1 MGVESF
7 LGYAPGKAVFPS
19 CCGLKGGAIQ
29 NMLPSKSEVLILYD
43 NQAIRDDLLPSHG
56 FSCLLRTAGGERVL
70 FDTGESGPLLLANMG
85 RLGIEPQSIQKVV
98 LSHEHYDHVGG
109 LSALLPYLT
118 DAEIFILSSFSS
130 AFEHTITSFQVR
142 VKRVGQAT
150 EIASG
155 LFSTGEVAGTTGE
168 QGLVIAGEKK
178 ALFLGGCCHPGVVK
192 MVEVAARITGQPV
205 GGVLGGLHLYKSTDR
220 AIVAVLRG
228 LKDLGV
234 DMIAPCHCT
243 GFMGIDVAKELW
255 ESGFIQAGVGTRLT
269 W

>member
-1 MGVESF
+1 MVSSE
-7 LGYAPGKAVFPS
+7 
-19 CCGLKGGAIQ
+19 
-29 NMLPSKSEVLILYD
+29 SEVLILYD
-43 NQAIRDDLLPSHG
+43 NQALRDDLLPSHG

-85 RLGIEPQSIQKVV
+85 RLGIEPRSIQKVV

-109 LSALLPYLT
+109 LSALLPYIT
-118 DAEIFILSSFSS
+118 DAEIFLLPSFSA
-130 AFEHTITSFQVR
+130 AFEHTFTSFPVR
-142 VKRVGQAT
+142 VKRVERAM

-155 LFSTGEVAGTTGE
+155 LFSTGEVAGTTHE
-168 QGLVIAGEKK
+168 QGLVIAGGKK

-192 MVEVAARITGQPV
+192 MVEVAACVVSQPV

-220 AIVAVLRG
+220 VIVTALKG

-243 GFMGIDVAKELW
+243 GFTGIDMAKELW
-255 ESGFIQAGVGTRLT
+255 KSGFIQAGVGTRLR